1 MFPHKR
7 IHCIGIGGIGI
18 SAIAK
23 LLHAQGAMVT
33 GSDAADSDIVQD
45 LIARGIIVS
54 TPVASEDVV
63 VAAEAI
69 VYSEAVPEDQA
80 ERVLAR
86 AKGIPEYAG
95 GAFLALLTQKHKT
108 ICVAGTHGKSTTTA
122 MIGLVLEAAGLDPTV
137 IVGSKVPQFALG
149 NVRVGK
155 GEWLV
160 LEADEYR
167 KKFLQYKS
175 QIAVVT
181 SVETDHVDIYGSEKE
196 LTDAFA
202 EFTGKVAADGAV
214 VIHHDA
220 ATKIPAGTTRRLVY
234 GTEEGNDVR
243 VQGMVHSGL
252 GQSGTVSLPGQAD
265 MPVDLAIPGSMNVEN
280 ALAAF
285 GVASVLGIDSTITA
299 EALKNFRGIWRRF
312 EVVGNAGPASYH
324 GAEPRPIIISDY
336 AHHPTAVRRTIEAA
350 RAAYP
355 GQRIVAVFQPHQRSR
370 TAALFADFVEACAT
384 ADVAVLTDVY
394 AVRGRD
400 EEHPRATSEQLVT
413 DINVKRPGLAH
424 YGGTLAQTREK
435 TAALLQAGDVVLV
448 MGAGDVDEIA
458 RHLVR
463 AP

>member
-33 GSDAADSDIVQD
+33 GSDAADSEIVQD
-45 LIARGIIVS
+45 LIARGMIVS

-63 VAAEAI
+63 AAAEAI
-69 VYSEAVPEDQA
+69 IYSEAVPEDQA

-86 AKGIPEYAG
+86 TKGIPEYSG
-95 GAFLALLTQKHKT
+95 GAFLALLTKKYKT

-155 GEWLV
+155 REWLV

-167 KKFLQYKS
+167 KKFLQYQP

-181 SVETDHVDIYGSEKE
+181 SVETDHVDIYGSVKE
-196 LTDAFA
+196 LVDAFA
-202 EFTGKVAADGAV
+202 EFVGKVPGDGTL

-220 ATKIPAGTTRRLVY
+220 AEKIPAGTAHRVVY

-243 VQGMVHSGL
+243 AQGMVHSGL
-252 GQSGTVSLPGQAD
+252 GQKGTVTLPSGTDIALKLSVPGT
-265 MPVDLAIPGSMNVEN
+265 MNVEN
-280 ALAAF
+280 ALAACA
-285 GVASVLGIDSTITA
+285 VASVLGIDPATIVS
-299 EALKNFRGIWRRF
+299 ALESFGGIWRRF
-312 EVVGNAGPASYH
+312 EVVGSAGPATYH
-324 GAEPRPIIISDY
+324 GVEPRPIIISDY
-336 AHHPTAVRRTIEAA
+336 AHHPTAVRRTIDAA

-384 ADVAVLTDVY
+384 ADVVVLADVY

-400 EEHPRATSEQLVT
+400 EEQPLATSEQLVT
-413 DINVKRPGLAH
+413 DINAKRAGIAH
-424 YGGTLAQTREK
+424 YGGPLSQTREK
-435 TAALLQAGDVVLV
+435 VTGLLQAGDVVLV